1 MAEWGNGG
9 MKLEEFLQVRNSLKF
24 IIEKFAENPARFAT
38 IMLKMYLDAVKER
51 DAYKSERDTLIEDI
65 TRLRVER
72 DELSKKLDEYCNVSL
87 NIEGQLVEISKE
99 RDELI
104 LSNARLI
111 DDNARLKRK
120 LDDVVDLFTR
130 HINYKL
136 SVSHNTWYI
145 NLRHRLDEV
154 LQNDT
159 R

>member
-1 MAEWGNGG
+1 
-9 MKLEEFLQVRNSLKF
+9 MKLDEFQQFSKDVKF
-24 IIEKFAENPARFAT
+24 IVEKFAENPGRFAS
-38 IMLKMYLDAVKER
+38 IVIQMYWATKDECDSYKQER
-51 DAYKSERDTLIEDI
+51 DSLIADI
-65 TRLRVER
+65 AKLRAER

-111 DDNARLKRK
+111 DDNAKLKRK

-145 NLRHRLDEV
+145 NLRHKLDEV
-154 LQNDT
+154 LK

>member
-1 MAEWGNGG
+1 MSDFITLEKTDWYK
-9 MKLEEFLQVRNSLKF
+9 KLIQECDS
-24 IIEKFAENPARFAT
+24 
-38 IMLKMYLDAVKER
+38 
-51 DAYKSERDTLIEDI
+51 YKQERDTLIEDI
-65 TRLRVER
+65 TRLRAER

-87 NIEGQLVEISKE
+87 NIEGQLVEVSKE

-111 DDNARLKRK
+111 DDNTRLKRK
-120 LDDVVDLFTR
+120 LNDVVELFTR

-154 LQNDT
+154 LKNDT

>member
-1 MAEWGNGG
+1 M
-9 MKLEEFLQVRNSLKF
+9 
-24 IIEKFAENPARFAT
+24 T
-38 IMLKMYLDAVKER
+38 D
-51 DAYKSERDTLIEDI
+51 YKSERDTLIADI
-65 TRLRVER
+65 AKLRAER

-87 NIEGQLVEISKE
+87 NIEGELVGISKE

-145 NLRHRLDEV
+145 NLRHKLDEV
-154 LQNDT
+154 LKDDK
-159 R
+159 

>member
-1 MAEWGNGG
+1 MEG
-9 MKLEEFLQVRNSLKF
+9 
-24 IIEKFAENPARFAT
+24 
-38 IMLKMYLDAVKER
+38 
-51 DAYKSERDTLIEDI
+51 
-65 TRLRVER
+65 
-72 DELSKKLDEYCNVSL
+72 ELV
-87 NIEGQLVEISKE
+87 GISKE

-145 NLRHRLDEV
+145 NLRHKLDEV
-154 LQNDT
+154 LKDDK
-159 R
+159 